1 MAPVLGRYPRLA
13 LICASLTLDTWLRG
27 DPRFGGRLRNL
38 HFFPNAAFL
47 LPVVK
52 GFAVDLVNGCFRN
65 GQFAGLYHHK
75 EINVVNFAVGAFHVD
90 TGEVFIAAKIREPVV
105 VKFDQV
111 EREIFTLIRDMK
123 FVVGRFRCVAADESL
138 KSV

>member
-1 MAPVLGRYPRLA
+1 MRWRSPRRIFVGQA
-13 LICASLTLDTWLRG
+13 LRLRLEFSKIAV
-27 DPRFGGRLRNL
+27 PLRNL

-52 GFAVDLVNGCFRN
+52 GFAVDLVNGRFRDA
-65 GQFAGLYHHK
+65 QFAGLYHHK

-90 TGEVFIAAKIREPVV
+90 TGEIFIAAKIREPTVV
-105 VKFDQV
+105 EFDQV

-123 FVVGRFRCVAADESL
+123 FVIGGFRGVAADEPL
-138 KSV
+138 KSVRNV